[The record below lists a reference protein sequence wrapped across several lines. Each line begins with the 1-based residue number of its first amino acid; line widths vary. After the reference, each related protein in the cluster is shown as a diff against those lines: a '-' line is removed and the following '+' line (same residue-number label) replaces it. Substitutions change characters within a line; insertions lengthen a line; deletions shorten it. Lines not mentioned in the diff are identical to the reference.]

1 MINTGYFYRIF
12 NAKVQPDARCD
23 IVKPDA
29 AASLLFILRILRVR
43 LSMYF
48 SAHLLQPLLCDAQ
61 AVVNQFDLQTVADFS
76 DFHSDF
82 HFPVKPLHAV
92 QERIFYDGL
101 QDNLQ
106 GHQLA
111 DFLMVYLQV
120 KIKRVPITVFLNL
133 RIRSL

>member
-1 MINTGYFYRIF
+1 M
-12 NAKVQPDARCD
+12 
-23 IVKPDA
+23 
-29 AASLLFILRILRVR
+29 
-43 LSMYF
+43 
-48 SAHLLQPLLCDAQ
+48 
-61 AVVNQFDLQTVADFS
+61 
-76 DFHSDF
+76 
-82 HFPVKPLHAV
+82 

-133 RIRSL
+133 RVCHQMLNLMLYRDNNLPAAGRKPVHSAKHRRKPSNIRVPCLIGFPDDIFQCIIQKMRIDLRYQHF